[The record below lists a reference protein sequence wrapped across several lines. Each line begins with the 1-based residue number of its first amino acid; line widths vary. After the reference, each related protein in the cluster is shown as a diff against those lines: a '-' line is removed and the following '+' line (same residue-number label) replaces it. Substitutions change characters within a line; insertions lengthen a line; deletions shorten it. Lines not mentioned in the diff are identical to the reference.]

1 MATVIKLDWKAIEE
15 ILKVQMRKKVEAAAD
30 AIAANVDVGTVT
42 DAPVQI
48 RSVITTGMKMNRAR
62 ASVTIAHPA
71 ALAMEAKHGTLRKAA
86 AAAGFEV
93 HDFKGK

>member
-1 MATVIKLDWKAIEE
+1 MANAIKLDWKAIEK
-15 ILKVQMRKKVEAAAD
+15 ILKVQMKKRVEDAAE
-30 AIAANVDVGTVT
+30 AIAANVDVGSVT
-42 DAPVQI
+42 DAPVQV
-48 RSVITTGMKMNRAR
+48 RSVVTTNMKLNRAR

-71 ALAMEAKHGTLRKAA
+71 GIAMEAKYGTLRKAA